1 MATSPLYY
9 GQGIDGKKYGFKAPA
24 TAYPD
29 AILAALGLT
38 KLADNATLPTDV
50 NILPNNQVRGYFC
63 RIYVGLQDGSTKTK
77 FIAANKAGAA
87 NALKGLSIGAS
98 KVINVKFTG

>member
-1 MATSPLYY
+1 MGNPLYY
-9 GQGIDGKKYGFKAPA
+9 GLGIDGKKYGFKAPA

-29 AILAALGLT
+29 AILTALGLT
-38 KLADNATLPTDV
+38 KLAENGTLPTDV

-63 RIYVGLQDGSTKTK
+63 RIYLGLQDGTTKTK
-77 FIAANKAGAA
+77 FVAANKAGSA
-87 NALKGLSIGAS
+87 NTLKGLTVGTS